1 MSIVDG
7 LPRSLGEAELAVE
20 RSVASGPS
28 RRDLSAA
35 QREEWGVRHRLLVA
49 RLEALRSAEGVAA

>member
-1 MSIVDG
+1 MSVTDA
-7 LPRSLGEAELAVE
+7 LPRSLVEAELAVE

-35 QREEWGVRHRLLVA
+35 QREEWGARHRLLVA
-49 RLEALRSAEGVAA
+49 RLDALRAAEGVAA